1 MDIRIVF
8 DPASCT
14 GDFAMLGSGLE
25 LGNELQSAVLISL
38 FTDRV
43 ADSDDVL
50 PPGQATDPRG
60 WWADTYEGDQIG
72 SKMWQVFWRQTT
84 QDTLNW
90 VTDTANKALQ
100 WMIDDGVAAAV
111 TVTPQFLGKGRIGMT
126 VVITEPNG
134 KRSPF
139 TCAWAQEV

>member
-1 MDIRIVF
+1 
-8 DPASCT
+8 
-14 GDFAMLGSGLE
+14 
-25 LGNELQSAVLISL
+25 
-38 FTDRV
+38 
-43 ADSDDVL
+43 
-50 PPGQATDPRG
+50 
-60 WWADTYEGDQIG
+60 
-72 SKMWQVFWRQTT
+72 MWQVFWRQTT